1 MTDITMLTS
10 TLYSIHKTDV
20 TIININNIG
29 DIYSIQWKRPEYT
42 VYISKNYFK
51 KTGQKQIYA
60 PHKGVNQ

>member
-29 DIYSIQWKRPEYT
+29 DTFSIQWKRPEYT

-51 KTGQKQIYA
+51 KITG
-60 PHKGVNQ
+60 